1 MNKREFLA
9 AGGAV
14 PLILAGCGGNGS
26 GNAPVRLVNAS
37 VGYPNLGFMDESTQA
52 TSADVAYGHA
62 SPFENVQAGAV
73 GITLTVAGQAATAS
87 QVRTI
92 NKDNRYSLI
101 AYGFP
106 NELKSVLLTES
117 TVTPDSG
124 KANVN
129 VLNTSVDI
137 GAVDVYLSASQDLAV
152 STLIASS
159 VGGVSQSAFAGIL
172 AGSYYITVVGA
183 NSIAKGISDVRFQ
196 TPSAIVLT
204 ALEVLT
210 IILTPGAS
218 GVLANAILLTQGTS
232 AATSATVPYYN
243 LTARVRAVTA
253 VPGQQASVTGTNTTT
268 NTTGT
273 TSTSVVILAPSTTPH
288 YSNYFVVN
296 TGTPPVVLV
305 GGTAVPVIMDITT
318 TNATTGVVTV
328 TPNQPGVLAAGG
340 DYTLLVYLNGST
352 PTARLIADN
361 NTAPV
366 TSSGVKFRLI
376 NLASNNPGLQLSMA
390 VNSISVASNIDYA
403 TASTY
408 TEVTG
413 VPQGTA
419 SLLEVSDGPTT
430 LASKSQVFPVGNIFT
445 DIVVS
450 VPDATTSTGVLNFIL
465 ASSGTS

>member
-26 GNAPVRLVNAS
+26 GSAPVRLVNAS
-37 VGYPNLGFMDESTQA
+37 VGYPNLGFMVESTQA
-52 TSADVAYGHA
+52 TSTDVAYGFA

-73 GITLTVAGQAATAS
+73 GITLTVANQAATSS

-92 NKDNRYSLI
+92 NKDNRYSLV
-101 AYGFP
+101 AYGFA

-117 TVTPDSG
+117 TVTPDDG

-137 GAVDVYLSASQDLAV
+137 GAVDVYLSASKDLSV

-159 VGGVSQSAFAGIL
+159 IGGVTQSAFAGIL
-172 AGSYYITVVGA
+172 AGSYFITVVGA

-196 TPSAIVLT
+196 TPVAITLT

-218 GVLANAILLTQGTS
+218 GVLANAILLVQGTDG
-232 AATSATVPYYN
+232 AASPTTPFAN
-243 LTARVRAVTA
+243 LTARLRAVTA
-253 VPGQQASVTGTNTTT
+253 VPGLVASVVGSNSGA
-268 NTTGT
+268 TTG
-273 TSTSVVILAPSTTPH
+273 STTVNILTANNTPQ

-296 TGTPPVVLV
+296 TGTPPVVTV
-305 GGTAVPVIMDITT
+305 GGQAIPVLMDVTT

-328 TPNQPGVLAAGG
+328 TPNQPGALAAGG
-340 DYTLLVYLNGST
+340 DYTLMVYLNGST
-352 PTARLIADN
+352 PTAKLVIDN

-366 TSSGVKFRLI
+366 LAQGVKFRLI
-376 NLASNNPGLQLSMA
+376 NLASDNQSLELSMS
-390 VNSISVASNIDYA
+390 VNSQSIASNIPYA
-403 TASTY
+403 TASAY
-408 TEVTG
+408 TEITT
-413 VPQGTA
+413 PQAANSTAEIFDGTR
-419 SLLEVSDGPTT
+419 LLTSHVQIMT
-430 LASKSQVFPVGNIFT
+430 LPNIFT

-450 VPDATTSTGVLNFIL
+450 VP
-465 ASSGTS
+465 SSGTALDFFRAATGT

>member
-52 TSADVAYGHA
+52 TSADAAYGSA

-92 NKDNRYSLI
+92 NKDQRYSLV
-101 AYGFP
+101 AYGFA

-117 TVTPDSG
+117 TVTPDAG

-137 GAVDVYLSASQDLAV
+137 GAVDVYLSASKDLAV

-159 VGGVSQSAFAGIL
+159 IPGVQQSAFAGIL

-218 GVLANAILLTQGTS
+218 GVLANVILLTQGTAG
-232 AATSATVPYYN
+232 AASPTTPYFN
-243 LTARVRAVTA
+243 LTARVRAVTS
-253 VPGQQASVTGTNTTT
+253 VNGLHASVTGTNTTT
-268 NTTGT
+268 STTGT
-273 TSTSVVILAPSTTPH
+273 TNTSVTILADSTTSL

-305 GGTAVPVIMDITT
+305 GGTAVPVIMDVTT

-328 TPNQPGVLAAGG
+328 TPDQPGALAAGG

-352 PTARLIADN
+352 PTARLIEDN
-361 NTAPV
+361 NTAAV

-376 NLASNNPGLQLSMA
+376 NLASNNQGLQLSMA
-390 VNSISVASNIDYA
+390 VNSISVASNIGFA
-403 TASTY
+403 KASAY

-413 VPQGTA
+413 VPQNTQ
-419 SLLEVSDGPTT
+419 SLLEVSNGPTV
-430 LASKSQVFPVGNIFT
+430 LATKAQVYQVGNIFT
-445 DIVVS
+445 AITVS
-450 VPDATTSTGVLNFIL
+450 VPDATTSTGVQNFVL
-465 ASSGTS
+465 SSSGTS

>member
-14 PLILAGCGGNGS
+14 PLILAGCGGSGS
-26 GNAPVRLVNAS
+26 GSAPVRLVNAS
-37 VGYPNLGFMDESTQA
+37 VGYPNLGFMVESTQA
-52 TSADVAYGHA
+52 TSTDVAYGSA

-73 GITLTVAGQAATAS
+73 GITLTVANQAATAA
-87 QVRTI
+87 QTRTI
-92 NKDNRYSLI
+92 NKGQRYSLV
-101 AYGFP
+101 AYGFA
-106 NELKSVLLTES
+106 NELKQVLITES
-117 TVTPDSG
+117 TTTPDTG

-137 GAVDVYLSASQDLAV
+137 GAVDVYLSATQDLAV

-159 VGGVSQSAFAGIL
+159 ITGVSQSAFAGIL

-196 TPSAIVLT
+196 TPVAIALT
-204 ALEVLT
+204 ALEILT
-210 IILTPGAS
+210 VILTPGAS
-218 GVLANAILLTQGTS
+218 GVLANAILLTQGTAG
-232 AATSATVPYYN
+232 AASPTVPYYN

-253 VPGQQASVTGTNTTT
+253 VPNQQASVTGSNTSGTTT
-268 NTTGT
+268 
-273 TSTSVVILAPSTTPH
+273 TSVPILSLSTTPH

-296 TGTPPVVLV
+296 TGTPPVVMV
-305 GGTAVPVIMDITT
+305 GGNQVPVLMDV
-318 TNATTGVVTV
+318 TNATTGVV

-352 PTARLIADN
+352 ATAKLIEDN

-366 TSSGVKFRLI
+366 TSQGVKFRLI
-376 NLASNNPGLQLSMA
+376 NLASDNQGLQLSMA
-390 VNSISVASNIDYA
+390 VNSISVASNINYA
-403 TASTY
+403 AASPY

-419 SLLEVSDGPTT
+419 SLAEVSDGPTT
-430 LASKSQVFPVGNIFT
+430 LASKSQVMTVGNIFT

-450 VPDATTSTGVLNFIL
+450 VPNAASATGVLNFFL
-465 ASSGTS
+465 AASGT